1 MKDLFRKR
9 LINPLLVGAI
19 VVLYFV
25 ERLWSAGNIDKV
37 SLILI
42 AIAGALFPVA
52 IALLAV
58 RAASKS
64 TDRNNA

>member
-1 MKDLFRKR
+1 MKNLFRRR
-9 LINPLLVGAI
+9 LISPLLVGAI
-19 VVLYFV
+19 VVLYLV

-37 SLILI
+37 PLILI
-42 AIAGALFPVA
+42 AIAGALFPVV

-64 TDRNNA
+64 TARDNA